1 MIADLNTEARDLYT
15 SLASIPWQVF
25 AFLAALIVVTYF
37 LARWTE
43 GYDPMAEPRDPE
55 APDICGATD
64 GELVCTLTPHAGDLH
79 LDGTRGTAY
88 HSATFRVGRAA

>member
-1 MIADLNTEARDLYT
+1 MTDLTSEARDLYA

-64 GELVCTLTPHAGDLH
+64 GVLTCTVPPHAGDLH
-79 LDGTRGTAY
+79 LDRTRGTQY